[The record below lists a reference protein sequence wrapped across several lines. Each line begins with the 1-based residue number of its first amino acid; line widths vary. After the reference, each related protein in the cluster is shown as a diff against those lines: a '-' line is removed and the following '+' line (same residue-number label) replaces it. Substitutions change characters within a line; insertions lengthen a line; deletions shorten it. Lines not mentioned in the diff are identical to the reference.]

1 MLRRPWPS
9 TRIRDESLAAPPLS
23 ALDAVFI
30 RQLRLQAW
38 IGLYRHEKIAPQ
50 TIELDLEIALPADGA
65 VFRTGKV
72 ADTIDYGVVVE
83 HIRTL
88 LAKERFGLVE
98 NLAERVVDSLLRE
111 FKSPRIKVSIAKLGV
126 LRDAQRVGVT
136 IERSR
141 E

>member
-1 MLRRPWPS
+1 
-9 TRIRDESLAAPPLS
+9 
-23 ALDAVFI
+23 LDTIFV

-50 TIELDLEIALPADGA
+50 TIEIDLEIALPGDA
-65 VFRTGKV
+65 VFKTRKV

-83 HIRTL
+83 HVRAL

-98 NLAERVVDSLLRE
+98 NLAERIADLLLQD
-111 FKSPRIKVSIAKLGV
+111 FKSPRVKVSIAKLGV
-126 LRDAQRVGVT
+126 SREVQRVGVT

-141 E
+141 S

>member
-1 MLRRPWPS
+1 MD
-9 TRIRDESLAAPPLS
+9 TI
-23 ALDAVFI
+23 FI

-50 TIELDLEIALPADGA
+50 TIEIDLEIALPGDA
-65 VFRTGKV
+65 VFKTRKV

-83 HIRTL
+83 HVRAL

-98 NLAERVVDSLLRE
+98 TLAERITGLLLQD
-111 FKSPRIKVSIAKLGV
+111 FKSPRVKVSIAKLGV
-126 LRDAQRVGVT
+126 LREAQRVGVT

-141 E
+141 S

>member
-1 MLRRPWPS
+1 MD
-9 TRIRDESLAAPPLS
+9 TI
-23 ALDAVFI
+23 FI

-50 TIELDLEIALPADGA
+50 TIEIDLEIALPGDA
-65 VFRTGKV
+65 VFKTRKV

-83 HIRTL
+83 HVRAL

-98 NLAERVVDSLLRE
+98 NLAERIAGLLLQD
-111 FKSPRIKVSIAKLGV
+111 FKSPRVKVSIAKLGV
-126 LRDAQRVGVT
+126 LREAQRVGVT

-141 E
+141 S

>member
-1 MLRRPWPS
+1 MLRWPWPY
-9 TRIRDESLAAPPLS
+9 TRIRDESLRESP
-23 ALDAVFI
+23 ALDVVFI

-50 TIELDLEIALPADGA
+50 TIELDLEVALPADSA

-83 HIRTL
+83 HIRAL
-88 LAKERFGLVE
+88 LEKERFGLVE
-98 NLAERVVDSLLRE
+98 SLAERVADSILRD
-111 FKSPRIKVSIAKLGV
+111 FGSPRVKVSVAKLGV
-126 LRDAQRVGVT
+126 LREVRQVGVS

-141 E
+141 A

>member
-1 MLRRPWPS
+1 M
-9 TRIRDESLAAPPLS
+9 
-23 ALDAVFI
+23 DAVFI

>member
-1 MLRRPWPS
+1 
-9 TRIRDESLAAPPLS
+9 
-23 ALDAVFI
+23 LDTIFI

-50 TIELDLEIALPADGA
+50 TIEIDLEIALPGDA
-65 VFRTGKV
+65 VFKTRKV

-83 HIRTL
+83 HVRAL

-98 NLAERVVDSLLRE
+98 TLAERIASLLLQDL
-111 FKSPRIKVSIAKLGV
+111 KSPRVKVSIAKLGV
-126 LRDAQRVGVT
+126 LREAQRVGVT

-141 E
+141 S

>member
-1 MLRRPWPS
+1 
-9 TRIRDESLAAPPLS
+9 
-23 ALDAVFI
+23 LDTIFV

-50 TIELDLEIALPADGA
+50 TIEIDLEIALPGDA
-65 VFRTGKV
+65 VFKTRKV

-83 HIRTL
+83 HVRAL

-98 NLAERVVDSLLRE
+98 NLAERIAGFLLQD
-111 FKSPRIKVSIAKLGV
+111 FKSPRVKVSIAKLGV
-126 LRDAQRVGVT
+126 LREAQRVGVT

-141 E
+141 S